1 MHSDGGP
8 LLRVGVQIGDC
19 MVSLAQL
26 QEVPSESMILLVG
39 PPGSGKSSFCEQT
52 VLQSLAIE
60 RPIIYLTTECGPSKT
75 EARLKERGLSE
86 VQKGLLNFIDAYNET
101 VGVSVPD
108 RPDTVYADCNDL
120 SSVGI
125 SISKLQER
133 VGKKGVLLVFD
144 SLVSPFLLSGQEVV
158 RFMRLTLS
166 KFAAEGNSVLACMDE
181 GCSKQEDLGAMMS
194 ISNGVIKMETM
205 EGKQF
210 LNVVKHP
217 KLKPTIIEAPIKP
230 EQIGPEEHIFDPEVL
245 AAYIRGDEAVMRREV
260 GDFVN
265 LFWPNL
271 AHWSG
276 MLWDPKRFPMM
287 VYEMNKEDGP
297 STFKLMRENKA
308 IKRAMF
314 PWPKSLLLRF
324 MPKSFSKVKDMKKMV
339 KGMVRSP
346 SGPKQER
353 SGIVEYLE
361 DASKTDEHY
370 FRLYE
375 SSECWGFK
383 DVGATMAF
391 YMLPVFAGAIKGLES
406 WRGLERDWNC
416 IETKCIGRGDPYC
429 EGKFVPGEID
439 GLKDSLEK
447 DVSVIERIH
456 QRLMNHLM
464 EFLLNG
470 KHLLERPTLG
480 SMVNIHRVAH
490 AMVLPALAGE
500 RYRMVLGMGG
510 ARSGKQVGERL
521 LEAGLR
527 EDEAVKRILDFLNK
541 CKIGKVTVDE
551 TIRIVENCEV
561 SQMKIFTTKEKVPSC
576 YFTTGFLN
584 GFFSAVKNHHVKE
597 TKCIAMGDHYC
608 EWEFR

>member
-1 MHSDGGP
+1 
-8 LLRVGVQIGDC
+8 
-19 MVSLAQL
+19 MVSLSQL
-26 QEVPSESMILLVG
+26 QEVPLRNMILLVG
-39 PPGSGKSSFCEQT
+39 SPGAGKSTFCQQSI
-52 VLQSLAIE
+52 LQNLAMDK
-60 RPIIYLTTECGPSKT
+60 PVIYVTTECDPSRVE
-75 EARLKERGLSE
+75 EALRE
-86 VQKGLLNFIDAYNET
+86 KGLGMIEPGLLSFVDAFNET
-101 VGVSVPD
+101 VGLSVKD
-108 RPDTVYADCNDL
+108 RPDTIRADCANL
-120 SSVGI
+120 SSLGI

-133 VGKKGVLLVFD
+133 LGKKGFLLVFD
-144 SLVSPFLLSGQEVV
+144 SLISPYLLGGPEIV

-230 EQIGPEEHIFDPEVL
+230 ERISLEERIFDPEVL

-265 LFWPNL
+265 LFWPNF

-297 STFKLMRENKA
+297 AMFKLMRENEA
-308 IKRAMF
+308 VKRAMF

-324 MPKSFSKVKDMKKMV
+324 MPKSFSKVKDMKKLV
-339 KGMVRSP
+339 KGMDSLG
-346 SGPKQER
+346 GPKQER

-370 FRLYE
+370 FEMYE
-375 SSECWGFK
+375 SSECWGFEN
-383 DVGATMAF
+383 VGATMVF
-391 YMLPVFAGAIKGLES
+391 YGLPVLAGMIKGLES
-406 WRGLERDWNC
+406 WRGLERDWNA
-416 IETKCIGRGDPYC
+416 IETKCIGLGDPYC

-439 GLKDSLEK
+439 ELKDSLEK
-447 DVSVIERIH
+447 DILVIERIH
-456 QRLMNHLM
+456 ERLMHHLM
-464 EFLLNG
+464 DFLLNG
-470 KHLLERPTLG
+470 KPLLERPTLG
-480 SMVNIHRVAH
+480 SMVNIHRVVH
-490 AMVLPALAGE
+490 AMVFPALAGE

-521 LEAGLR
+521 LEAGLS
-527 EDEAVKRILDFLNK
+527 EDEAVKRVLGFLNQ
-541 CKIGKVTVDE
+541 CKVGKVTVDE
-551 TIRIVENCEV
+551 TIRIVENCESIQTKV
-561 SQMKIFTTKEKVPSC
+561 FTTKEKVPSC

-584 GFFSAVKNHHVKE
+584 GFFSAIKNQHVKE
-597 TKCIAMGDHYC
+597 TRCIAMGDPYC